1 MGIAMKKF
9 AFSLA
14 RLQEFKNSLLDKEK
28 LTLAALRAELARIE
42 EEILRVTRQLSALE
56 HTLRDTAAKGTTIFE
71 LKKLEYQ
78 IDASR
83 RILKEMNQR
92 RAQQMQKVDAQLQVV
107 LGVKSEVSGL
117 EKLRDKQQE
126 EYDYLLK
133 KESEEIIGELVSGQF
148 IRGSSQ

>member
-1 MGIAMKKF
+1 M
-9 AFSLA
+9 
-14 RLQEFKNSLLDKEK
+14 
-28 LTLAALRAELARIE
+28 
-42 EEILRVTRQLSALE
+42 
-56 HTLRDTAAKGTTIFE
+56 RDTAAKGTTIFE

-78 IDASR
+78 INASR

-133 KESEEIIGELVSGQF
+133 NESEEIIGELVSGQF

>member
-1 MGIAMKKF
+1 
-9 AFSLA
+9 
-14 RLQEFKNSLLDKEK
+14 
-28 LTLAALRAELARIE
+28 
-42 EEILRVTRQLSALE
+42 
-56 HTLRDTAAKGTTIFE
+56 
-71 LKKLEYQ
+71 
-78 IDASR
+78 
-83 RILKEMNQR
+83 
-92 RAQQMQKVDAQLQVV
+92 MQKVDAQLQVV

>member
-1 MGIAMKKF
+1 M
-9 AFSLA
+9 
-14 RLQEFKNSLLDKEK
+14 QEFKNSLLEKEK

-42 EEILRVTRQLSALE
+42 EEILRVTQQLSALE

>member
-1 MGIAMKKF
+1 MKKF

-133 KESEEIIGELVSGQF
+133 QESEEIIGELVSGQF

>member
-1 MGIAMKKF
+1 MKKF

-42 EEILRVTRQLSALE
+42 EEILRVTQQLSALE

>member
-1 MGIAMKKF
+1 MKKF

>member
-1 MGIAMKKF
+1 MKKF

-56 HTLRDTAAKGTTIFE
+56 HTLRDIAAKGTTIFE